1 MKTLIDTN
9 VLLEDISVLEHY
21 SPAVI
26 CLPVLEELDRLKISH
41 DNDVAYKAREAI
53 RKLKKS
59 HVEFDI
65 DEVDLEKTDN
75 RILDY
80 ALRHG
85 YRLLTNDLHLQ
96 LKARAIG
103 VEVENYIPQIENY
116 TGYKEVVFGDEEL
129 ASWYEGNK
137 NNNWGLINNQ
147 YLLVKYKDTYVGV
160 WKYINGEFKEVF
172 DKYIDSKMLGKIK
185 PLDLFQR
192 CAIDSLYTNQ
202 VTVLKGKA
210 GSGKSLLSLAY
221 AISEI
226 ERGNYERLIIF
237 TNPVPVLNSAKL
249 GFYPGDKNEKLLSSN
264 IGNML
269 ISKFGDK
276 VAVEMLVNQN
286 KLVLLPF
293 SDIRGFDTSGTKAII
308 YITEAQ
314 NLDVNLMKIAA
325 QRVGEECKFI
335 IDGDNEAQVDL
346 EVFSGKR
353 NGMRRLSEV
362 FRGQSFYGEVEL
374 KNIYRSKIAELAD
387 KM

>member
-210 GSGKSLLSLAY
+210 GSGKSFLSLAY

-237 TNPVPVLNSAKL
+237 TNPVPALNSAKL
-249 GFYPGDKNEKLLSSN
+249 GFYPGDKNEKLLNSN

-269 ISKFGDK
+269 ISKFGDR
-276 VAVEMLVNQN
+276 VVVETLINQN
-286 KLVLLPF
+286 KLILIPF
-293 SDIRGFDTSGTKAII
+293 SDIRGFDTSSMKAIV

-325 QRVGEECKFI
+325 QRVGDECKFI
-335 IDGDNEAQVDL
+335 VDGDNEAQVDL
-346 EVFSGKR
+346 EVFSGR
-353 NGMRRLSEV
+353 NNGIRRLSEV
-362 FRGQSFYGEVEL
+362 FRGHDFYGEVEL

>member
-1 MKTLIDTN
+1 VKTLIDTN

-53 RKLKKS
+53 RRLKES
-59 HVEFDI
+59 YVEFDI

-96 LKARAIG
+96 LKARAVG

-116 TGYKEVVFGDEEL
+116 TGYKEVIFGDEEL

-147 YLLVKYKDTYVGV
+147 YLIVKYKDTYVGV
-160 WKYINGEFKEVF
+160 WKYINGEFKEIF

-192 CAIDSLYTNQ
+192 CVIDSLYTNQ
-202 VTVLKGKA
+202 VTVVKGKA
-210 GSGKSLLSLAY
+210 GSGKSLLSLAF

>member
-1 MKTLIDTN
+1 VKTLIDTN
-9 VLLEDISVLEHY
+9 VLLDDISVLEQY
-21 SPAVI
+21 STAVI

-53 RKLKKS
+53 RKLKES
-59 HVEFDI
+59 QVEFDI

-85 YRLLTNDLHLQ
+85 YRLLTNDLNLQ
-96 LKARAIG
+96 LKAKAIG

-116 TGYKEVVFGDEEL
+116 TGYKEVTFSNEEL

-147 YLLVKYKDTYVGV
+147 YLIVKYEDTYVGV

-172 DKYIDSKMLGKIK
+172 DKCIDSKMLGKIK
-185 PLDLFQR
+185 PLDPFQR

-276 VAVEMLVNQN
+276 VAVEMLINQN

-293 SDIRGFDTSGTKAII
+293 SDIRGFDTSGMRAIV

-314 NLDVNLMKIAA
+314 NLNINLMKIAA
-325 QRVGEECKFI
+325 QRIGVECKFI

-346 EVFSGKR
+346 EAFSGKR

-362 FRGQSFYGEVEL
+362 FRGQNFYGEVEL
-374 KNIYRSKIAELAD
+374 KNIHRSKIAELAD